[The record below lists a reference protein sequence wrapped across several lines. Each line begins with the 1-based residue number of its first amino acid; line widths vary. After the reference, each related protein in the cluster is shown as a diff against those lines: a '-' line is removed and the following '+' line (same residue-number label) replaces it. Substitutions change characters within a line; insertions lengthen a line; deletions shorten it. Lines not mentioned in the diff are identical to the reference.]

1 MTQPAVD
8 AGPEVAKALRET
20 NFNQFIEQL
29 KSSKRE
35 EVITK
40 TVTLLN
46 EAFQRGLQSKKNP
59 KLQQRWFTICGYLTQ
74 VIARV
79 VRDLEYEKLRQEV
92 DELKRQVFDRNVST
106 PRRTRYSFRHR
117 ESKKATAE

>member
-1 MTQPAVD
+1 MSQPDVD
-8 AGPEVAKALRET
+8 GGPEVAKALKEV

-35 EVITK
+35 EIITK
-40 TVTLLN
+40 TVALLN
-46 EAFQRGLQSKKNP
+46 EAFQRGLKTKSNP

-92 DELKRQVFDRNVST
+92 DELKRQVLDRNVST
-106 PRRTRYSFRHR
+106 PRRTRHPFRHR
-117 ESKKATAE
+117 

>member
-1 MTQPAVD
+1 MTQPSVD
-8 AGPEVAKALRET
+8 AGPEVAKALKEA

-35 EVITK
+35 EIITK
-40 TVTLLN
+40 TVALLN
-46 EAFQRGLQSKKNP
+46 EAFQRGLKTKNNP

-92 DELKRQVFDRNVST
+92 DELKKQVFDRNVST
-106 PRRTRYSFRHR
+106 PRRTRHTLRHR
-117 ESKKATAE
+117 ESTKETA